1 MGLSPEQ
8 DSHPS
13 DPPVVARP
21 ATTDMLIPKK
31 NRVDIYSYLFKE
43 GVICAKNDWGK
54 PKHDE
59 LDVPNMHVLKLM
71 QSLCSRNLVK
81 NQYSWQW
88 QYYYLTDEGVEY
100 LRDYLHLPPEI
111 VPATLKKAS
120 PPQAG
125 DRDGYR
131 GGGKGF
137 GKGGDDK
144 KPGGPGEG
152 FNPDFRGGKG
162 FGRGGGKGKE

>member
-1 MGLSPEQ
+1 MGISM
-8 DSHPS
+8 S
-13 DPPVVARP
+13 VVARP
-21 ATTDMLIPKK
+21 ATTDILIPKK

-59 LDVPNMHVLKLM
+59 LDVPNMHGLKLM

-120 PPQAG
+120 RPQA
-125 DRDGYR
+125 DGFR

-152 FNPDFRGGKG
+152 FNPDFLAA
-162 FGRGGGKGKE
+162 

>member
-1 MGLSPEQ
+1 MGLSSRVGQ
-8 DSHPS
+8 PS
-13 DPPVVARP
+13 LGPTVARP

-111 VPATLKKAS
+111 VPATVAVARAS
-120 PPQAG
+120 ARVVMTRSRVARVRVSTPTSVA
-125 DRDGYR
+125 
-131 GGGKGF
+131 
-137 GKGGDDK
+137 
-144 KPGGPGEG
+144 
-152 FNPDFRGGKG
+152 
-162 FGRGGGKGKE
+162 